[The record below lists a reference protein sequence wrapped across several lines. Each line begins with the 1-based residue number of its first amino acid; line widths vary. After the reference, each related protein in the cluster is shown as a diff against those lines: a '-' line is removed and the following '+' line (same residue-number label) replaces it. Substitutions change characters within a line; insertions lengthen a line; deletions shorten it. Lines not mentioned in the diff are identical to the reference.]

1 MEDRLLLDLK
11 KDVGGGGGGRSLSL
25 THLADRLHEK
35 VKLDIHCTSDQPDC
49 LLTTQDTY
57 GHQHVSSPHLR
68 AVLRG
73 LTVISPKPLSGIMK
87 ASDLDNKGSHSI
99 PVVLDIMSK
108 VL

>member
-1 MEDRLLLDLK
+1 MEDRLVLDLK
-11 KDVGGGGGGRSLSL
+11 KDVGGGGRSLTL

-35 VKLDIHCTSDQPDC
+35 VKLRLTSDQPDS
-49 LLTTQDTY
+49 LITKQDTY
-57 GHQHVSSPHLR
+57 GHHHVSSPHLR

-87 ASDLDNKGSHSI
+87 ASDLDNNGSHSI